1 MYIGNIVTDTL
12 LDDENINFCRDIKD
26 IDDTLPTLIIGW
38 GKTKELFGE
47 EVSILHKQINSKL
60 FWTFTPKERKSDY
73 DSDYDS
79 FMSLC
84 YNTFGENIPYVYLDI
99 LYGKR
104 KVNFRIIRKILSLK
118 NPVVYISENE
128 MVYIYGENIIF
139 GVDLN
144 VLSLLDGKKEKV
156 IEKVKTLENCILVDS
171 EIFNKCKD
179 FLYKIKNKNRYVPYI
194 YSYGIKQ

>member
-38 GKTKELFGE
+38 TKTKELFGE

-60 FWTFTPKERKSDY
+60 FWTFTPKERKSEY

-79 FMSLC
+79 FMTLC
-84 YNTFGENIPYVYLDI
+84 YNSFGENIPYVYLDI
-99 LYGKR
+99 LHGKR
-104 KVNFRIIRKILSLK
+104 KINFRVIRKLLSLK
-118 NPVVYISENE
+118 NPIVYISENE

-144 VLSLLDGKKEKV
+144 VLSLLGGKKEKV

>member
-1 MYIGNIVTDTL
+1 MYIGNIVTDTF
-12 LDDENINFCRDIKD
+12 LDDENINFCHDIKD

-38 GKTKELFGE
+38 DKTKGLFGD
-47 EVSILHKQINSKL
+47 EVSILHKQINNKL
-60 FWTFTPKERKSDY
+60 YWTFSTKERKSEY

-99 LYGKR
+99 LHGKR
-104 KVNFRIIRKILSLK
+104 KINFRIIRKLLSLK
-118 NPVVYISENE
+118 NPIVYISENE
-128 MVYIYGENIIF
+128 MMYIYEENIIF

-144 VLSLLDGKKEKV
+144 ILSLIDGKKEKV

>member
-1 MYIGNIVTDTL
+1 MYIGNIVTDTF
-12 LDDENINFCRDIKD
+12 LDDENINFCHDIKD

-38 GKTKELFGE
+38 DKTKGLFGD
-47 EVSILHKQINSKL
+47 EVSILHKQINNKL
-60 FWTFTPKERKSDY
+60 YWTFSTKERKSEY

-79 FMSLC
+79 FMTLC
-84 YNTFGENIPYVYLDI
+84 YNSFGENIPYVYLDI
-99 LYGKR
+99 LHGKR
-104 KVNFRIIRKILSLK
+104 KINFRIIRKLLSLK
-118 NPVVYISENE
+118 NPIVYISENE
-128 MVYIYGENIIF
+128 MMYIYEENIIF

-144 VLSLLDGKKEKV
+144 ILSLIDGKKEKV

>member
-1 MYIGNIVTDTL
+1 
-12 LDDENINFCRDIKD
+12 
-26 IDDTLPTLIIGW
+26 
-38 GKTKELFGE
+38 
-47 EVSILHKQINSKL
+47 
-60 FWTFTPKERKSDY
+60 
-73 DSDYDS
+73 
-79 FMSLC
+79 
-84 YNTFGENIPYVYLDI
+84 
-99 LYGKR
+99 
-104 KVNFRIIRKILSLK
+104 VNFRVKRKILSLK

-144 VLSLLDGKKEKV
+144 VLSLLGGKKEKV